1 MRRESRRQNAEIP
14 HGHAAETRN
23 GHAAE
28 TSQRLHG
35 PPAETP
41 NTQDYGGR
49 DVLRGGEPD
58 EVGVGETGSSP
69 GDVPVSQPPG
79 RRPAAPQT

>member
-1 MRRESRRQNAEIP
+1 MRQESRRQNAEIP
-14 HGHAAETRN
+14 HGHT
-23 GHAAE
+23 
-28 TSQRLHG
+28 
-35 PPAETP
+35 AETP

-69 GDVPVSQPPG
+69 GDVPGSQPPG
-79 RRPAAPQT
+79 RFATERRPAAPQT